1 MTDLIYINGFWTDEQ
16 DAKISVLDHGLLYGD
31 GIYEG
36 IRIYKQQIFK
46 YHEHF
51 ERLQRSARGIGLVLP
66 ISGHDLERLIG
77 EGLEKTGLLNAYVR
91 VVITRGTG
99 PIGPDPTPCS
109 EPGLILII
117 KDIPPLHGDDNPTL
131 KTAIST
137 MRRVAVD
144 SNTAEIK
151 SLNYLPSVLGKAEA
165 ARLGV
170 DDVVMLDSQG
180 FLSEAPVANIFVRVG
195 DRILTPSVTNGIL
208 PGITRQFVIELL
220 HSLGQS
226 VEVGNITPIQL
237 LNADEAFLT
246 GTHAEIV
253 PISEHNGQLLG
264 DGVPGP
270 VFKMVKAAFDESVSR

>member
-1 MTDLIYINGFWTDEQ
+1 MSDIIYINGFWADEQ

-36 IRIYKQQIFK
+36 IRVYQRKIFK

-51 ERLQRSARGIGLVLP
+51 ARLQRSARGIGLVIP
-66 ISGHDLERLIG
+66 ISEQDLERLIE
-77 EGLEKTGLLNAYVR
+77 EGLEKTGLLSAYVR
-91 VVITRGTG
+91 VVVTRGIG

-109 EPGLILII
+109 QPGLALIL
-117 KDIPPLHGDDNPTL
+117 KDIPPLHGDGNPIL
-131 KTAIST
+131 KTATST

-170 DDVVMLDSQG
+170 DDVIMLDSQG
-180 FLSEAPVANIFVRVG
+180 FLSEAPVANLFVREG

-264 DGVPGP
+264 EGVPGT